1 MLKFVRAAFRDMKN
15 TGSVWPSSPA
25 LANAMTKG
33 LAARTGKRRVLEV
46 GPGTGPFTK
55 KLLKDLRA
63 GDHLDVVEMNEL
75 FCDALEKKILAPFRR
90 SHSKVHV
97 ELHQGRIED
106 AQLDGNYDLIVCG
119 LPFNNFPPALVRAI
133 FKDLMDLLVD
143 GGELVYF
150 EYAGVRVIKG
160 SLVGSKGKKQLKEI
174 RGIRRELFKAHEGR
188 QQLVMANLPP
198 ALAVRLRKSAA
209 TVGAGRALTR

>member
-1 MLKFVRAAFRDMKN
+1 MLKFVREAFRDIKN

-25 LANAMTKG
+25 LAIAMTKG
-33 LAARTGKRRVLEV
+33 LAARMGKRRVLEV

-75 FCDALEKKILAPFRR
+75 FCEALEKKILGPFRR
-90 SHSKVHV
+90 SHSKIHV

-119 LPFNNFPPALVRAI
+119 LPFNNFPPTLVRAI

-174 RGIRRELFKAHEGR
+174 RGIRRELFKAHDGR

-198 ALAVRLRKSAA
+198 ALAVRLRKAAA

>member
-1 MLKFVRAAFRDMKN
+1 MLKFVREAFRDIKN

-75 FCDALEKKILAPFRR
+75 FCDALEKKILGPFRR
-90 SHSKVHV
+90 SHSKIHV

-119 LPFNNFPPALVRAI
+119 LPFNNFPPTLVRAI
-133 FKDLMDLLVD
+133 F
-143 GGELVYF
+143 
-150 EYAGVRVIKG
+150 
-160 SLVGSKGKKQLKEI
+160 
-174 RGIRRELFKAHEGR
+174 
-188 QQLVMANLPP
+188 
-198 ALAVRLRKSAA
+198 
-209 TVGAGRALTR
+209 

>member
-1 MLKFVRAAFRDMKN
+1 MLKFVRAAFRDIKN

-75 FCDALEKKILAPFRR
+75 FCDTLEKKILGPFRR
-90 SHSKVHV
+90 SHSKIHV

-119 LPFNNFPPALVRAI
+119 LPFNNFPPTLVRAI
-133 FKDLMDLLVD
+133 FKDLMDLLID

-160 SLVGSKGKKQLKEI
+160 TMVGAKGKKQLKEI
-174 RGIRRELFKAHEGR
+174 RGIRRELFDAHQGR

-198 ALAVRLRKSAA
+198 ALAVRLRKAA
-209 TVGAGRALTR
+209 VQVGAGRS

>member
-1 MLKFVRAAFRDMKN
+1 MLKFVRAAFRDIKN

-75 FCDALEKKILAPFRR
+75 FCDALEKKILGPFRR
-90 SHSKVHV
+90 SHSKIHV

-119 LPFNNFPPALVRAI
+119 LPFNNFPPTLVRAI
-133 FKDLMDLLVD
+133 FKDLMELLID

-160 SLVGSKGKKQLKEI
+160 TLVGSKGKKQLKEI
-174 RGIRRELFKAHEGR
+174 RGIRRELFDAHQGR

-198 ALAVRLRKSAA
+198 ALAVRLRKAA
-209 TVGAGRALTR
+209 VQVGFGRS

>member
-1 MLKFVRAAFRDMKN
+1 MLKFVREAFRDIKN

-25 LANAMTKG
+25 LASAMTKG
-33 LAARTGKRRVLEV
+33 LSARTGKRRVLEV

-75 FCDALEKKILAPFRR
+75 FCESLEKNILAPFRR
-90 SHSKVHV
+90 SHSKIHV
-97 ELHQGRIED
+97 ELH
-106 AQLDGNYDLIVCG
+106 
-119 LPFNNFPPALVRAI
+119 I
-133 FKDLMDLLVD
+133 FKDLMELLVD

-160 SLVGSKGKKQLKEI
+160 TLVGSKGKKQLKEI
-174 RGIRRELFKAHEGR
+174 RGIRRELFKAHDGR

-198 ALAVRLRKSAA
+198 ALTVRLRKA
-209 TVGAGRALTR
+209 TASIGAERALIR

>member
-1 MLKFVRAAFRDMKN
+1 MLKFVREAFRDIKN

-25 LANAMTKG
+25 LASAMTKG
-33 LAARTGKRRVLEV
+33 LSARTGKRRVLEV

-75 FCDALEKKILAPFRR
+75 FCDALEKKILGPFRR
-90 SHSKVHV
+90 SHSKIHV

-119 LPFNNFPPALVRAI
+119 LPFNNFPPTLVRAI
-133 FKDLMDLLVD
+133 FKDLMELLID

-160 SLVGSKGKKQLKEI
+160 TLVGSKGKKQLKEI
-174 RGIRRELFKAHEGR
+174 RGIRRELFKAHDGR

-198 ALAVRLRKSAA
+198 ALAVRLRKAA
-209 TVGAGRALTR
+209 LPVGAGRS

>member
-1 MLKFVRAAFRDMKN
+1 MLKFVREAFRDIKN

-25 LANAMTKG
+25 LASAMTKG
-33 LAARTGKRRVLEV
+33 LSARTGKRRVLEV

-75 FCDALEKKILAPFRR
+75 FCESLEKNILAPFRR
-90 SHSKVHV
+90 SHSKIHV
-97 ELHQGRIED
+97 ELHQGKIED

-133 FKDLMDLLVD
+133 FKDLMELLVD

-160 SLVGSKGKKQLKEI
+160 TLVGSKGKKQLKEI
-174 RGIRRELFKAHEGR
+174 RGIRRELFMAHDGR

-198 ALAVRLRKSAA
+198 ALTVRLRKA
-209 TVGAGRALTR
+209 TASIGAERALIR

>member
-1 MLKFVRAAFRDMKN
+1 MLKFVREAFRDMKN
-15 TGSVWPSSPA
+15 TGSVWPSSAA

-75 FCDALEKKILAPFRR
+75 FCDALEKKILTPFRR
-90 SHSKVHV
+90 SHSKIHV

-198 ALAVRLRKSAA
+198 ALTVRLRKTVAS
-209 TVGAGRALTR
+209 VGAGRTFTR